1 MQVRAVFGAE
11 HGLDG
16 ANGFI
21 GRVSHVCFF
30 MGCVTLPLLGRLSLL
45 TLGLFLTHFH
55 DLFDV
60 MIRLGALLLSLRL
73 LSST

>member
-1 MQVRAVFGAE
+1 MQVRAALGAE
-11 HGLDG
+11 HRLDG
-16 ANGFI
+16 ASGFI
-21 GRVSHVCFF
+21 RRESHVCFF
-30 MGCVTLPLLGRLSLL
+30 MRCSTLPLLGRPSLL

-73 LSST
+73 LSSA